1 MDGGV
6 VGRKP
11 RVGVAAGKGGGEN
24 MAEGEEVKNQN
35 NVGGRDET
43 LKKKNNCQIKERIPA
58 A

>member
-35 NVGGRDET
+35 NVGGCDET
-43 LKKKNNCQIKERIPA
+43 
-58 A
+58 